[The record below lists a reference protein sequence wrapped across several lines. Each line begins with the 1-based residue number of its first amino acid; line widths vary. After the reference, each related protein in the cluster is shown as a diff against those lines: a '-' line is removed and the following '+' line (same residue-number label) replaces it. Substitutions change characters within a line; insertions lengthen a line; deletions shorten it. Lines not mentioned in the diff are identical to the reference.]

1 MKLILRAVLM
11 TLLSVWVGAV
21 FSQGVV
27 IIVSTMPGKGPRE
40 LVRNKRQGP
49 SSVLTVQLEA
59 PKSDMEASSL
69 YRKILAV
76 LREGYEER
84 SFPLKRSDDKRI
96 NQAIRCL
103 VVVSGGF
110 VASSVEVRCGRHFPR
125 RIFVGLSDSGINT
138 SEFDT
143 VAGRISGMIDEM
155 YGLALKLP
163 GE

>member
-21 FSQGVV
+21 FSQDVAITG
-27 IIVSTMPGKGPRE
+27 STMPGKGPRE
-40 LVRNKRQGP
+40 LVLIRRQGASP
-49 SSVLTVQLEA
+49 VLVVEIRASTTDTEA
-59 PKSDMEASSL
+59 HELHQKVLIA
-69 YRKILAV
+69 

-96 NQAIRCL
+96 NQVIRCL